1 MPEKSQFILKRGY
14 DWRMKPKSEPSAEFK
29 NFDATV
35 KQVLS
40 VSKEEL
46 QRREAEYQAE
56 RANKPKRGPKPKTSA
71 SGHVSGDK
79 G

>member
-1 MPEKSQFILKRGY
+1 MKS
-14 DWRMKPKSEPSAEFK
+14 KPEPSAEFK

-56 RANKPKRGPKPKTSA
+56 RANKPKRGPKPKTSV
-71 SGHVSGDK
+71 SGHDVSDK